1 MNVPA
6 TITLEAT
13 KEIPTDYVPLK
24 DYIVELKKMTEEI
37 LASLMKR

>member
-6 TITLEAT
+6 TITQEAM

-24 DYIVELKKMTEEI
+24 DYIVELEKMAEKI